1 MRLLATAA
9 LALALSACGGTLA
22 ITGPVESTF
31 AAHGLEQ
38 VIRIEPADPA
48 TFSRD
53 PVVNLTSRLVNRG
66 SAAVTVRVATCYLDP
81 DRSLR
86 GARFVVRALPGC
98 IQTPDVITLAPG
110 QASDR
115 LWFVG
120 EIHASGRATLGV
132 RHALDPEFW
141 GEIRVR

>member
-1 MRLLATAA
+1 MRILATLAA
-9 LALALSACGGTLA
+9 VLALSACGGKLSL
-22 ITGPVESTF
+22 TGPVESTF
-31 AAHGLEQ
+31 ASHGLEQ
-38 VIRIEPADPA
+38 EIRIEPAGEA
-48 TFSRD
+48 YGEA

-66 SAAVTVRVATCYLDP
+66 STPVTVRVATCYLDP
-81 DRSLR
+81 GRYLR
-86 GARFVVRALPGC
+86 GARFVTRALPGC

-120 EIHASGRATLGV
+120 EIHGSGRLTIGV

-141 GEIRVR
+141 GEITVR